1 MAVSLDRALASLI
14 EKMVGKRPTSRS
26 VEGMLQFAAEH
37 YNGRSGSKVGPPGVG
52 IKDVTGS
59 IDKSNKLTLTFTMT
73 DESSRTVVG
82 TITTPKA

>member
-1 MAVSLDRALASLI
+1 MAASLDRALANLI
-14 EKMVGKRPTSRS
+14 EKMVGKCPTSRS

-37 YNGRSGSKVGPPGVG
+37 YNGGSGSKVGPQGIG

-59 IDKSNKLTLTFTMT
+59 IDKNNKLTLTFTMT

-82 TITTPKA
+82 TITAPKA